1 LADYLPAFAAL
12 AVSVIYSIFKM
23 PDAISLKALGLGAD
37 DRLLGIG
44 IQKIKIN

>member
-1 LADYLPAFAAL
+1 MVDYLPVFAAL
-12 AVSVIYSIFKM
+12 AVSVIYSVFKM

-37 DRLLGIG
+37 YRLLGIG